1 VSQTRARARHS
12 KGWILEICPK
22 YALSQS
28 AVVPM
33 VVSDSQSQTLLALYN
48 FGRLVPFAGTNYQ
61 SDMSER
67 GT

>member
-1 VSQTRARARHS
+1 
-12 KGWILEICPK
+12 
-22 YALSQS
+22 
-28 AVVPM
+28 M